1 MKRIHVG
8 ARVRVVG
15 TEALREALRGSVD
28 RRPEPAQ
35 MLWADRRS
43 SVVGF
48 QRGDGGRSLF
58 TLADAPGLWP
68 EEWLKPI

>member
-1 MKRIHVG
+1 MKRIHLGV
-8 ARVRVVG
+8 RVRVVG
-15 TEALREALRGSVD
+15 TEALREALRGPVD
-28 RRPEPAQ
+28 HRPEPAQ

-48 QRGDGGRSLF
+48 QRRQDGRSLF

-68 EEWLKPI
+68 QEWLDPI